1 MERGKWSGGYLN
13 NFSLSTASPLKGG
26 NEWSGESCGIAEVV
40 GSNHPTRSI
49 SFILVNYGII
59 SSLILGSC
67 PTNSAAMRMPCVYYL
82 RC

>member
-40 GSNHPTRSI
+40 ASTPTRSI
-49 SFILVNYGII
+49 FSPSSRIWYYLELILVV
-59 SSLILGSC
+59 LDEKK
-67 PTNSAAMRMPCVYYL
+67 
-82 RC
+82 